1 MDTIAAIST
10 PSGTGA
16 LAVIRLSGND
26 AIAIASRIFKPHNHL
41 RTLTMVPAQSAVY
54 GHAVNPT
61 TCEVI
66 DEVIATPYHAPH
78 SFTAEDMVEIAC
90 HGSLYI
96 QRTILH
102 LLIDNGARMATPG
115 EFTKRAFINGRLD
128 LAQAEAIA
136 DVIGARS
143 SAAHALA
150 IKQLNGDVSSR
161 LAELR
166 NKLVHLA
173 SLLELELDF
182 SDHEDVEFADRT
194 ELLQIAHNTEHEIS
208 RLCSS
213 FAHGN
218 AIKNGIPVAI
228 IGEPNVGK
236 STLLN
241 CLVGDDA
248 AIVSDIA
255 GTTRDSI
262 ERERDINGTL
272 FRFIDTAGLHDTD
285 DTIERLGI
293 ERTQKAIDNAS
304 IVIHL
309 ITPDTA
315 APTLSNISSKN
326 AHFIV
331 VNKVDMAPE
340 NYIPPKG
347 AIAISAKQGIN
358 IDALLTALTEAT
370 DQPLEDVTITNAR
383 HYDVLSHAHESIVR
397 VINGLE
403 AGIPSDLVAQDL
415 RECTS
420 LLAEVTGG
428 DITPD
433 EVLGNIFSKFC
444 IGK

>member
-10 PSGTGA
+10 PTGTGA
-16 LAVIRLSGND
+16 LAIVRLSGND
-26 AIAIASRIFKPHNHL
+26 AIAIASRIFRPHNL
-41 RTLTMVPAQSAVY
+41 FRTLFNVSAQTAVF
-54 GHAVNPT
+54 GHVVNPKT
-61 TCEVI
+61 KEII
-66 DEVIATPYHAPH
+66 DEVIVTTYHAPR
-78 SFTAEDMVEIAC
+78 SFTAEDMVEISC

-96 QRTILH
+96 QRTILL

-128 LAQAEAIA
+128 LTQAEAIA

-150 IKQLNGDVSSR
+150 IRQLNGVVSTR
-161 LAELR
+161 LGELR
-166 NKLVHLA
+166 DKLVHLA

-182 SDHEDVEFADRT
+182 SDHEDVEFADRS
-194 ELLQIAHNTEHEIS
+194 ELLQIAHETEQEIS

-213 FAHGN
+213 FAQGN

-228 IGEPNVGK
+228 VGEPNVGK

-248 AIVSDIA
+248 AIVSAIA
-255 GTTRDSI
+255 GTTRDAI
-262 ERERDINGTL
+262 ERERLLNGTL
-272 FRFIDTAGLHDTD
+272 FRFIDTAGIHDTD

-293 ERTQKAIDNAS
+293 ERSMRAIENAS
-304 IVIHL
+304 IVLHL
-309 ITPDTA
+309 ITPETSTSQDYTSDA
-315 APTLSNISSKN
+315 THIT
-326 AHFIV
+326 V
-331 VNKVDMAPE
+331 VNKIDKAPHG
-340 NYIPPKG
+340 YIPPEG
-347 AIAISAKQGIN
+347 AIAISAKHGIN
-358 IDALLTALTEAT
+358 IDSLVDALTNAT

-383 HYDVLSHAHESIVR
+383 HYEVLSHAHESIVR

-403 AGIPSDLVAQDL
+403 SGIPSDLVAQDL

-420 LLAEVTGG
+420 KLAEVTGG